1 MHSKDNQIT
10 IAIVVGR
17 QVRVLD
23 LWLSHIVGDQF
34 QIEVVVFQ
42 IMMLDQ
48 EEEEEGEGVD
58 K

>member
-1 MHSKDNQIT
+1 M
-10 IAIVVGR
+10 
-17 QVRVLD
+17 D
-23 LWLSHIVGDQF
+23 LWLSHIVVDLF

-48 EEEEEGEGVD
+48 EEEEEEEVD